1 MARESIHKRA
11 AQLLNDGM
19 VEQTRPDTFVVRSL
33 TTDQAYRVLVWD
45 KDTFRCNCPVGTY
58 RRQMECHHVMAV
70 KMLQSQAETG
80 IRLW

>member
-45 KDTFRCNCPVGTY
+45 KETYRCNCPVGTY